1 MGLLLIKEV
10 VKNLPLT
17 ALKFSSY
24 FVQYLGGRILGFNM
38 LRWAPVS
45 IRPIAGMGLWN
56 FEGKI
61 WSLMEGIGTV
71 VSRDNN
77 CWWKIT

>member
-1 MGLLLIKEV
+1 
-10 VKNLPLT
+10 
-17 ALKFSSY
+17 
-24 FVQYLGGRILGFNM
+24 M

-61 WSLMEGIGTV
+61 WSLMDGIGTV
-71 VSRDNN
+71 VSRESD
-77 CWWKIT
+77 C